1 MACHTL
7 SVEEAKRQGKRNYI
21 PLSPVDIPFKN
32 AGRIQI
38 HTPYNSS
45 EISNDLPQFLIF
57 SSCVGRERA

>member
-7 SVEEAKRQGKRNYI
+7 SVVEAKRQGKCHYI
-21 PLSPVDIPFKN
+21 PLSPIPFKN